1 LRRVVVSSMEI
12 QSNDEADFRQVY
24 QTVFP
29 MLMKVV
35 YHITN
40 NQDLAEEICQEA
52 FIRYYDKAM
61 SFPSEDEAKYWLIRV
76 SKNLAINQVK
86 RKAREIGM
94 VEKLKKFP
102 DTSPIKDGAQA
113 LVEQE
118 TRKEVQSAI
127 ASLPE
132 KFRLVIVMKEYTDM
146 DYKEIAK
153 TLHISES
160 NVKVRVYRARK
171 MLEEALGPKRE

>member
-1 LRRVVVSSMEI
+1 MEI
-12 QSNDEADFRQVY
+12 KSNDESDFRQVY
-24 QTVFP
+24 VRVFP
-29 MLMKVV
+29 MLLKVV

-52 FIRYYDKAM
+52 FIRYFDKAM
-61 SFPSEDEAKYWLIRV
+61 TFPSEDEAKYWLIRV
-76 SKNLAINQVK
+76 AKNLAINQVK
-86 RKAREIGM
+86 RKARELGM

-102 DTSPIKDGAQA
+102 DTTGPKDGAQA
-113 LVEQE
+113 LVDKE
-118 TRKEVQSAI
+118 TRREVQAAI
-127 ASLPE
+127 AALPE

-146 DYKEIAK
+146 DYKGIAS

-171 MLEEALGPKRE
+171 MLEEALRPKQE